1 MLNLQRFPV
10 RRLCSVCFVRKQKCK
25 VLRVAQLKML
35 VGKIFLFVCFLFW
48 GFWLVGW
55 LGFF

>member
-35 VGKIFLFVCFLFW
+35 VGKILFVCF
-48 GFWLVGW
+48 GG
-55 LGFF
+55 GFFVGFLFVFF